1 MSTKALLCY
10 YAVAYVL
17 IFTAA
22 HFVAN
27 PQCLVAKRGFKERV
41 RYGLLNVDQY

>member
-1 MSTKALLCY
+1 STKALLCY

-22 HFVAN
+22 YFVAKHSIWRAGTAVK
-27 PQCLVAKRGFKERV
+27 QLARCM
-41 RYGLLNVDQY
+41 LLNLDQY